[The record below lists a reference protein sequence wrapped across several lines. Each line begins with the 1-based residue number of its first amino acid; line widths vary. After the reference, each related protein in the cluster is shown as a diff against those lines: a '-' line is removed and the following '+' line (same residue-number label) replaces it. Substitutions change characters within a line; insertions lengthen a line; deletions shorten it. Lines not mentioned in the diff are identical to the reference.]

1 MDGSF
6 HSALKHLV
14 VNDAARLSGHG
25 FAERRGAGVAG
36 RVRTRRTVRAVG
48 MGGVSAVAVGA
59 LAVGSSQL
67 FDGGEFMPGSS
78 ATPSVDAVAS
88 SPFQCGF
95 IFPSES
101 RSVEGLAIEDTGWLT
116 AAEVMALMDRRLNT
130 NTDSAGNPVES
141 PHVQVTT
148 HVDSTQPL
156 PTFTLVDPHG
166 AAAVGGALVTDD
178 PTLHPPDNFGVMQD
192 PSGAVAGQATSGMTF
207 VAVSQAT
214 VVGTITDAWVPHDA
228 PPVTWT
234 NTSRPEALTLINP
247 EGAFSA
253 CPSATLDEEFDIY
266 AVAGRMTM
274 DPNRVMTGPFYVW
287 SEIPKP

>member
-6 HSALKHLV
+6 HSGLKQLV
-14 VNDAARLSGHG
+14 VNDAARLSGHE
-25 FAERRGAGVAG
+25 FADARGAGVAR
-36 RVRTRRTVRAVG
+36 RVRTRRTVRAAG
-48 MGGVSAVAVGA
+48 MGGASAVAMGA
-59 LAVGSSQL
+59 LAVGGSQL
-67 FDGGEFMPGSS
+67 FDGGEFMPGGS
-78 ATPSVDAVAS
+78 ATPSADAVAT

-95 IFPSES
+95 EFPSES

-116 AAEVMALMDRRLNT
+116 SAEVMALMDRRLNT

-141 PHVQVTT
+141 PHIQVTT
-148 HVDSTQPL
+148 HVDFTQLL
-156 PTFTLVDPHG
+156 PTFAFVDP
-166 AAAVGGALVTDD
+166 VGREGGGSSMGTDD
-178 PTLHPPDNFGVMQD
+178 PILNPPTIEGLQGPPGAEIKQSAAGV
-192 PSGAVAGQATSGMTF
+192 TF

-214 VVGTITDAWVPHDA
+214 VVGTITDAWRPEEA

-234 NTSRPEALTLINP
+234 STSLPEALTLINP

-253 CPSATLDEEFDIY
+253 CPSATLDEKFDIY

-274 DPNRVMTGPFYVW
+274 DSNRVMTGPFYVW